1 VISAPPVFNPVPE
14 MEAVLLGKINLPVTF
29 RDEGNFR
36 KEMLTFE
43 VVGFS
48 GTYHVI
54 LGRPTYVKFMVV
66 PNSTYLKLKMPKSKG
81 VITIDTTY

>member
-1 VISAPPVFNPVPE
+1 
-14 MEAVLLGKINLPVTF
+14 
-29 RDEGNFR
+29 
-36 KEMLTFE
+36 MLTFE